1 MIKKLLAVLWLSLI
15 PLSFTWATFTA
26 HSIWAYT
33 PSVWDSAFNVSVLAL
48 WDVNTENWSI
58 DNFVFAPTND
68 LLFYR
73 NVDSKPIL
81 LLPNYYDY
89 RYWWELVYYYLCD
102 EIPDSNFN
110 WMTNCSS
117 FQSINDEYLAYFM
130 GTITSND
137 NWAYNYDVWLNVM
150 YGFDLCFSSSSENKS
165 LCFWVNSSVY
175 NWWSYLWQ
183 RDFTQL
189 YWYAQNVV
197 PFSWWAYT
205 DLTYTFDN
213 IPLEEVWFS
222 PYSDRSNNVPIPS
235 STWLDSYTYIEIWSW
250 DYIDYFEQKEYF
262 SEDICYIWTKD
273 LNSNYE
279 DRISYY
285 QWTWFTIFDAYS
297 NLYNTNNLSI
307 NKVWMFLNMIYAN
320 YRSWFLWYNRD
331 SNWNVIYNMIYS
343 WWSIELDYSTWLVNP
358 FLNNKAYLY
367 FIWSTALQT
376 PNIDV
381 YVAWQ
386 DVALYCYYKLGNY
399 SNDWVNLTVKDDYDH
414 NWLDQRV
421 AVNSKTNRTQKTFY
435 TWANEIVWKSR
446 EWTPLEYFQ
455 QWSWFIDPS
464 DFFNENFNKFKEV
477 LTPLSPWDL
486 WLWYLPWYIIMFMCA
501 LILFRFLW
509 H

>member
-1 MIKKLLAVLWLSLI
+1 MIDWCKKFFVSLLIWLPLI
-15 PLSFTWATFTA
+15 FGISNSDYIDWMAWLYSFD
-26 HSIWAYT
+26 
-33 PSVWDSAFNVSVLAL
+33 VGDSFQL
-48 WDVNTENWSI
+48 WDYTYHFVNNWDMYSSYWSMNKNSSYLVVSNSPYTLWVNYWRIDWQLYYYSKSSYNWAVREWFLNNWCIWENLSDCYNWLYNYSFDSVKESILPIESVVFWMLSTSWAVVWWS
-58 DNFVFAPTND
+58 NFPS
-68 LLFYR
+68 LMCFY
-73 NVDSKPIL
+73 DW
-81 LLPNYYDY
+81 NYYYCVSCSHSTSTCDSWLTWSSLWFNFSTFEDIPEDY
-89 RYWWELVYYYLCD
+89 W
-102 EIPDSNFN
+102 
-110 WMTNCSS
+110 SS
-117 FQSINDEYLAYFM
+117 PFI
-130 GTITSND
+130 
-137 NWAYNYDVWLNVM
+137 
-150 YGFDLCFSSSSENKS
+150 FS
-165 LCFWVNSSVY
+165 
-175 NWWSYLWQ
+175 
-183 RDFTQL
+183 T
-189 YWYAQNVV
+189 
-197 PFSWWAYT
+197 
-205 DLTYTFDN
+205 
-213 IPLEEVWFS
+213 
-222 PYSDRSNNVPIPS
+222 NNVPIPS
-235 STWLDSYTYIEIWSW
+235 STWLDSYTYVEIWSW
-250 DYIDYFEQKEYF
+250 DYIDYYEQKEHF
-262 SEDICYIWTKD
+262 TEDICYIWTKD
-273 LNSNYE
+273 LDSNYE
-279 DRISYY
+279 DRIPYY
-285 QWTWFTIFDAYS
+285 QWTWYTIFDAYS

-399 SNDWVNLTVKDDYDH
+399 SNDWVSLNVNDDYDH
-414 NWLDQRV
+414 DWLDQRV
-421 AVNSKTNRTQKTFY
+421 AVNSKNNRTQKTFY

-486 WLWYLPWYIIMFMCA
+486 WLWYVPWYIILFMCA